1 MFRIKQGLDEF
12 KSKLLTKSQPYKNAE
27 SEVETTFEPEFD
39 YELPTAAE
47 LAKAYEKDETVNIT
61 YPIKP
66 PEQFTNVMYDSGR
79 GGIIYRVIEPTLNDG
94 EREKL
99 KKIKRFFSVDKDID
113 GITPGRYI
121 EKKVWEIVDSYKI
134 EVDELQ
140 LEKITYYMK
149 RDFLGLGLIDPLMND
164 PFIEDVSCN
173 GPGLPIYVYHRVF
186 ESLPTTVRFEDAFE
200 LNRFVLK
207 LAQVSG
213 NHISVL
219 DPITDATLPDGSR
232 LNLTYGAE
240 VTRKGSS
247 FTIRKFTEE
256 PISPIELLNYGSV
269 STELLAYLW
278 LLLEYSK
285 SILVSG
291 GTTTGKT
298 TLLNAISLFIKPEDK
313 IVSVEDTAEINIPHD
328 NWIQSVT
335 RSGFGRAS
343 AAGASG
349 ISGIGSM
356 TGKVGDI
363 GLYNLVM
370 AALRQRPD
378 YIIVGEVRGS
388 EAFTMFQAIS
398 VGHAVMGTIHAGSMQ
413 ELINRVESPPMNVP
427 RVLLG
432 GLDLVIFAGR
442 ILRSDG
448 HIRRVTKAV
457 EVLDFESG
465 ELITNDVFKWNAYQ
479 DKFEYAGSSYI
490 FERISEEFGIDY
502 KYLVNELEERSK
514 LINEMR
520 YDKTTNFRDVSRC
533 IRSYQSSIKNKR

>member
-1 MFRIKQGLDEF
+1 MFRIKLGLNKL
-12 KSKLLTKSQPYKNAE
+12 KSKLGTKPQLYEMA
-27 SEVETTFEPEFD
+27 SEVETTLEPEFD
-39 YELPTAAE
+39 YELPTTAE
-47 LAKAYEKDETVNIT
+47 LAKAYDKDETVNIT

-66 PEQFTNVMYDSGR
+66 PYQFANVMYDGKC
-79 GGIIYRVIEPTLNDG
+79 GGIIYRVIEPALHDG
-94 EREKL
+94 EGEKL

-113 GITPGRYI
+113 GLTPGQYI
-121 EKKVWEIVDSYKI
+121 EKKVREIVDAYKI
-134 EVDELQ
+134 ELDELQ
-140 LEKITYYMK
+140 LDKIIYYLK
-149 RDFLGLGLIDPLMND
+149 RDFLGSGHIDPLMND
-164 PFIEDVSCN
+164 PFIEDISCN
-173 GPGLPIYVYHRVF
+173 GPGLPIYIYHRVF
-186 ESLPTTVRFEDAFE
+186 ESLPTTVRFEDVFE

-213 NHISVL
+213 SHISVL

-232 LNLTYGAE
+232 LNLTYGTE

-256 PISPIELLNYGSV
+256 PVSPIELLDYGSV

-278 LLLEYSK
+278 LLLEYGK

-291 GTTTGKT
+291 GTATGKT
-298 TLLNAISLFIKPEDK
+298 TLLNAILLFIKPEDK

-343 AAGASG
+343 SANVSG
-349 ISGIGSM
+349 VS
-356 TGKVGDI
+356 GKVGDI

-427 RVLLG
+427 RVLLA

-457 EVLDFESG
+457 EVLGFESD
-465 ELITNDVFKWNAYQ
+465 ELITNDIFRWNAYE
-479 DKFEYAGSSYI
+479 DEFEYEGSSYLL
-490 FERISEEFGIDY
+490 ERISEEFGIEY
-502 KYLVNELEERSK
+502 KYLVNELEERSR
-514 LINEMR
+514 LINEMQC
-520 YDKTTNFRDVSRC
+520 DKITNFRDVSRC

>member
-1 MFRIKQGLDEF
+1 
-12 KSKLLTKSQPYKNAE
+12 
-27 SEVETTFEPEFD
+27 
-39 YELPTAAE
+39 
-47 LAKAYEKDETVNIT
+47 
-61 YPIKP
+61 
-66 PEQFTNVMYDSGR
+66 
-79 GGIIYRVIEPTLNDG
+79 
-94 EREKL
+94 
-99 KKIKRFFSVDKDID
+99 
-113 GITPGRYI
+113 
-121 EKKVWEIVDSYKI
+121 
-134 EVDELQ
+134 
-140 LEKITYYMK
+140 
-149 RDFLGLGLIDPLMND
+149 
-164 PFIEDVSCN
+164 
-173 GPGLPIYVYHRVF
+173 GPGLPIYIYHRVF
-186 ESLPTTVRFEDAFE
+186 ESLPTTVRFEDVFE

-213 NHISVL
+213 SHISVL

-232 LNLTYGAE
+232 LNLTYGTE

-256 PISPIELLNYGSV
+256 PVSPIELLDYGSV

-278 LLLEYSK
+278 LLLEYGK

-291 GTTTGKT
+291 GTATGKT
-298 TLLNAISLFIKPEDK
+298 TLLNAILLFIKPEDK

-343 AAGASG
+343 SANVSG
-349 ISGIGSM
+349 VS
-356 TGKVGDI
+356 GKVGDI

-398 VGHAVMGTIHAGSMQ
+398 VGHAVMGTIHAGTMQ

-427 RVLLG
+427 RVLLA

-457 EVLDFESG
+457 EVLGFESD
-465 ELITNDVFKWNAYQ
+465 ELITNDIFRWNAYE
-479 DKFEYAGSSYI
+479 DEFEYEGSSYLL
-490 FERISEEFGIDY
+490 ERISEEFGIEY
-502 KYLVNELEERSK
+502 KYLVNELEERSR
-514 LINEMR
+514 LINEMQC
-520 YDKTTNFRDVSRC
+520 DKITNFRDVSRC